1 MKLLANTLKYQH
13 MNMISYSVLKR
24 LHYLK
29 VEHVILL
36 LNDVMNS
43 KKAMVY
49 LQKFIVRY
57 VQLDKQLSLHV
68 FITVKSA
75 KFRPESNLSGMCS

>member
-1 MKLLANTLKYQH
+1 
-13 MNMISYSVLKR
+13 MISYSVLKR

-68 FITVKSA
+68 FITV
-75 KFRPESNLSGMCS
+75 

>member
-13 MNMISYSVLKR
+13 MNMISYSVVKR

-29 VEHVILL
+29 FEH

-43 KKAMVY
+43 KKAMGY

-68 FITVKSA
+68 FITV
-75 KFRPESNLSGMCS
+75 